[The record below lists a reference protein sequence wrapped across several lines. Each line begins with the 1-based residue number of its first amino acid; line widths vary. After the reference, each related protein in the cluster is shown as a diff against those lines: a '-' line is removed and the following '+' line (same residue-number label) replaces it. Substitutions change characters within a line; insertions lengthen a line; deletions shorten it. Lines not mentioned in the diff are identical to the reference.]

1 MSVGRFRHLIW
12 PLSAVAAAA
21 LAWAAA
27 PALSTR
33 AYVPEAVDFEQSL
46 GKVERVAVAASAKRA
61 PRGEGA
67 VTHVS
72 EVIAA
77 PHRFDLAGL
86 ARERR
91 HMELRAR
98 DEGGEWSEWVETS
111 NGDPVYFGG
120 ADELQLRTRG
130 WRPEGRIH
138 YVNVS
143 GTTST
148 ADSLLTSFR
157 EAVNS
162 AFIAGASIVE
172 PAEAL
177 PVRPAIVSR
186 GAWGATR
193 AEGGCRPRETPSR
206 GRVKSA
212 VIHHTVTSG
221 AYTEAEAPSIVL
233 GICRYHRNGNGWND
247 IGYNAL
253 VDRFGTL
260 YAGRAGGLQRA
271 VIGAHAQGFNGQT
284 TGIAAIGTYT
294 TTPLPPVTVDSI
306 ANYLAWKLSVHGVP
320 AQGKVRMTSAGGSA
334 SRYEDGERPRLQRIV
349 GHRQVGLTAC
359 PGNAAFTQLPL
370 IRRLTQER
378 IDAGYVP
385 PTTPPVTDP
394 NGGTIP
400 K

>member
-1 MSVGRFRHLIW
+1 
-12 PLSAVAAAA
+12 
-21 LAWAAA
+21 
-27 PALSTR
+27 
-33 AYVPEAVDFEQSL
+33 
-46 GKVERVAVAASAKRA
+46 
-61 PRGEGA
+61 
-67 VTHVS
+67 
-72 EVIAA
+72 
-77 PHRFDLAGL
+77 
-86 ARERR
+86 
-91 HMELRAR
+91 
-98 DEGGEWSEWVETS
+98 VETS

-130 WRPEGRIH
+130 WSPEGTIH

-143 GTTST
+143 GTATT
-148 ADSLLTSFR
+148 GDSLLTSFR

-172 PAEAL
+172 PPADAL

-193 AEGGCRPRETPSR
+193 AEGGCKPRETPSL
-206 GRVKSA
+206 GLVKGA

-221 AYTEAEAPSIVL
+221 KYTEAEAPSIVL

-253 VDRFGTL
+253 VDRFGNL

-284 TGIAAIGTYT
+284 TGIAAIGTHT
-294 TTPLPPVTVDSI
+294 TTPLTPVTLDSLV
-306 ANYLAWKLSVHGVP
+306 NYLAWKLSLHGVP

-359 PGNAAFTQLPL
+359 PGDAAFVQLPL
-370 IRRLTQER
+370 IRRVTQER
-378 IDAGYVP
+378 IDTGYVP
-385 PTTPPVTDP
+385 PAPTPPVTDP